1 MIKTLQYN
9 SQAGCQAFEGILEFE
24 ELLKDHSSSYWIDFI
39 DPSED
44 EAYIL
49 YSDFKFH
56 PLIIEDT
63 LEASNPKLDVFK
75 DYLYM
80 VFHTT
85 DYIKQGELVS
95 QEIDFFL
102 GKNYVVTYH
111 KKDFPTLKRLGE
123 RCLRDDRILSRGS
136 DFIFHTIVD
145 NLVDEYNKTLQLVA
159 ETIDKF
165 EAEIFSGDPDREL
178 LRSIFELK
186 EDIAELKRTALAQRD
201 IMWRFSR
208 GEYKLASPES
218 FIYFRDIHDHLSHV
232 NDKADHFRDLLTSV
246 MDAYF
251 SVSSDKTNRIMKTLT
266 VFTAILL
273 PLSVIS
279 GIYGMNFVNMPEIQ
293 WNFGYYFALILMAVV
308 VVVTLVV
315 FKVKDWL

>member
-1 MIKTLQYN
+1 MIRTLQYN
-9 SQAGCQAFEGILEFE
+9 NESGCQIFKGIIPFE
-24 ELLKDHSSSYWIDFI
+24 EILSDSNSSFWVDFE
-39 DPSED
+39 DPAED
-44 EAYIL
+44 ESYIL

-80 VFHTT
+80 VFHAT

-95 QEIDFFL
+95 REIDFFL

-111 KKDFPTLKRLGE
+111 KKSFPVLDRLAE
-123 RCLRDDRILSRGS
+123 KCKRDDRILSRGA
-136 DFIFHTIVD
+136 DFIFHT
-145 NLVDEYNKTLQLVA
+145 LVDHLVDDYNETLKLVA

-165 EAEIFSGDPDREL
+165 ETEIFSGDPDREL
-178 LRSIFELK
+178 LKLIFELK
-186 EDIAELKRTALAQRD
+186 EDIAELKRKALSQRD

-208 GEYKLASPES
+208 GEYKLTSPEAA
-218 FIYFRDIHDHLSHV
+218 IYFRDIYDHLSHI

-251 SVSSDKTNRIMKTLT
+251 SVSSDKTNKIMKTLT

-273 PLSVIS
+273 PLSVIAS
-279 GIYGMNFVNMPEIQ
+279 IYGMNFRFMPELE
-293 WNFGYYFALILMAVV
+293 WGFGYFFALLLMVV
-308 VVVTLVV
+308 VAGATLLI
-315 FKVKDWL
+315 FKIKGWL

>member
-1 MIKTLQYN
+1 MIKTLQY
-9 SQAGCQAFEGILEFE
+9 SADIGCKVHEGVIDFE
-24 ELLKDHSSSYWIDFI
+24 EILKDRECTFWIDFNN
-39 DPSED
+39 PTEE

-63 LEASNPKLDVFK
+63 LESSSPKLDVFK

-95 QEIDFFL
+95 REIDFFL

-111 KKDFPTLKRLGE
+111 KRDFSILDNLAQ
-123 RCLRDDRILSRGS
+123 RCMRDDRILSRGA

-145 NLVDEYNKTLQLVA
+145 NLVDDYNKTLKLVA

-208 GEYKLASPES
+208 GEYKLTSPES

-251 SVSSDKTNRIMKTLT
+251 SISSDKTNRIMKTLT

-273 PLSVIS
+273 PLSVIAS
-279 GIYGMNFVNMPEIQ
+279 IYGMNFTAMPELQ
-293 WNFGYYFALILMAVV
+293 WEYGYYFALLLMVAVAGI
-308 VVVTLVV
+308 TLLI
-315 FKVKDWL
+315 FKIKGWL

>member
-1 MIKTLQYN
+1 MIRTLQYN
-9 SQAGCQAFEGILEFE
+9 PQLGCRQYDGIIEFE
-24 ELLKDHSSSYWIDFI
+24 DILSDSESTFWIDFSC
-39 DPSED
+39 PTED
-44 EAYIL
+44 ESYIL

-63 LEASNPKLDVFK
+63 LESSFPKLDMLK

-95 QEIDFFL
+95 REIDFFL

-111 KKDFPTLKRLGE
+111 KINFPILDRLAE
-123 RCLRDDRILSRGS
+123 RCHRDDRILSRGA
-136 DFIFHTIVD
+136 DFIFHTLVD
-145 NLVDEYNKTLQLVA
+145 NLVDEYNKTLKLVA

-208 GEYKLASPES
+208 GEYKLVRPEA
-218 FIYFRDIHDHLSHV
+218 FIYFRDVYDHLSYI
-232 NDKADHFRDLLTSV
+232 NDRADHFSNLLSSV

-251 SVSSDKTNRIMKTLT
+251 SISSDKTNRIMKTLT

-273 PLSVIS
+273 PLSVIAS
-279 GIYGMNFVNMPEIQ
+279 IYGMNFTVMPELQ
-293 WNFGYYFALILMAVV
+293 WDFGYYFALILMIAVAGI
-308 VVVTLVV
+308 TLLI
-315 FKVKDWL
+315 FKIKGWL